1 MMTINR
7 DFLSIKA
14 HYFILNSAQ
23 ACYINYLAVVGHQAG
38 ISVGDI
44 GIILG
49 IAPLA
54 AAVFKPLAGMIADK
68 MRNITAV
75 IMTCEILL
83 LVFCWGVFLTPQ
95 LSTTEQEFVS
105 RNFSTCPA
113 TLSLAGSIPFKKG
126 SQCNLNCGDVSKRS
140 FKLIQD
146 ESTDCSMSC
155 SVECSSNVAHLY
167 TSGLLLYAVSVTITF
182 ALGSTLYSVTDA
194 ACYETLG
201 VDHGYLFGQQRL
213 WGTLSWG
220 ITSPLV
226 GYLIDAVPDSDMRK
240 FLPAI
245 IGFTVLIVL
254 NNVLLL
260 FTPRFITPTTTE
272 HFFEDLKTIYRNARV
287 IMFTFR
293 SLMGGIL
300 LGAVWTYSVWL
311 LEKLNASKTLT
322 GLTFSMQSLV
332 VEIPM
337 FFISGYLLEWLG
349 YFGCMTAT
357 FVCLAVKLLG
367 YSFLQD
373 PWYALLID
381 VVGGGAFP
389 LFYVSLTGFANIS
402 ALAGTAGTMQ
412 CLFGAVYEGIGA
424 CRLYSKG
431 TNIIS
436 ITMSPAGIA

>member
-293 SLMGGIL
+293 
-300 LGAVWTYSVWL
+300 
-311 LEKLNASKTLT
+311 
-322 GLTFSMQSLV
+322 
-332 VEIPM
+332 
-337 FFISGYLLEWLG
+337 
-349 YFGCMTAT
+349 
-357 FVCLAVKLLG
+357 
-367 YSFLQD
+367 D

-412 CLFGAVYEGIGA
+412 CLFGAVYEGIGVSIGNFVCGRFIDMYGVRAAFQIMGLIALA
-424 CRLYSKG
+424 CVPFCALS
-431 TNIIS
+431 
-436 ITMSPAGIA
+436 